1 MFESRGSKIFLGIVI
16 AIVIALALGFF
27 FVTGSS
33 TVPAQLR
40 VESGNVMVNGE
51 SVIGNVHLGQGDMIE
66 TGVNGLAAVILY
78 ESVVINLEPDT
89 RIKIDELIKSHPK
102 VSQEKGETWNT
113 FTELSGV
120 EDYTIDTGNS
130 IASVRATTFGIREGY
145 VLGGEGETDYEF
157 QAEIFLVAAGRVV
170 EIAQGQATERAATQE
185 ELEKIR
191 ERMEKAIEELRH
203 IRDLEINK
211 KPVLYSLLK
220 SRTGL
225 TDQEIRQRLL
235 DADEGLVDVDE
246 FAEKSPIKVETIDK
260 VVEITKAI
268 QKIKADISRIQ

>member
-1 MFESRGSKIFLGIVI
+1 MIQSRRTKIFLGIII
-16 AIVIALALGFF
+16 AVVIALVLGFF

-33 TVPAQLR
+33 TVAAQLH
-40 VESGNVMVNGE
+40 VESGNVMINGE
-51 SVIGNVHLGQGDMIE
+51 SASGNAHLSQGDVIE
-66 TGVNGLAAVILY
+66 TGSNGFATVILY

-89 RIKIDELIKSHPK
+89 RITIDELIESHPK

-113 FTELSGV
+113 FTKLSGV
-120 EDYTIDTGNS
+120 EDYSIHAGNS
-130 IASVRATTFGIREGY
+130 IASVRSTAFGIKEGY
-145 VLGGEGETDYEF
+145 IIGGEGETDYEF
-157 QAEIFLVAAGRVV
+157 QEEMFLVSGGRVV
-170 EIAQGQATERAATQE
+170 ETVQNQTVKRAATQE
-185 ELEKIR
+185 ELEKVR
-191 ERMEKAIEELRH
+191 EKMERAIEELRY
-203 IRDLEINK
+203 IRELEINK

-225 TDQEIRQRLL
+225 TDQEIRQSLL

-246 FAEKSPIKVETIDK
+246 FAEKSPIKVETIDR

>member
-246 FAEKSPIKVETIDK
+246 FAEKSPIKVETINK

>member
-120 EDYTIDTGNS
+120 EDYTINTGNS